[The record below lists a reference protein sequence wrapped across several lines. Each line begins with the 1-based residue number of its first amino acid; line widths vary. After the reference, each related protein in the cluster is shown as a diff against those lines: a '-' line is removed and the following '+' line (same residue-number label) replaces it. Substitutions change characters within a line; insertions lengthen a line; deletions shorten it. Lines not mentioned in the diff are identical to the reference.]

1 MQFDFAAATR
11 HFAAKQGFTTG
22 PHEVT
27 GMIDRNDPIV
37 IVDVRFPTDYR
48 KAHIPGAVNLP
59 KGKWHEAGALSK
71 DKLNVLYCYNQ
82 PCHMAAEAAVELLA
96 QGYPVVE
103 MEGGF
108 ATWEA
113 NGSPVE
119 AIAPKAVQR

>member
-1 MQFDFAAATR
+1 MKYDFESAR
-11 HFAAKQGFTTG
+11 GHFAARNAFTTG
-22 PHEVT
+22 PHELT
-27 GMIDRNDPIV
+27 GMIDRKDDIV

-48 KAHIPGAVNLP
+48 KGHVPGAINLP
-59 KGKWHEAGALSK
+59 KGKWQEPKGLAK

-82 PCHMAAEAAVELLA
+82 QCHLAAEAASQLIA

-113 NGSPVE
+113 NGSPLEVP
-119 AIAPKAVQR
+119 APKAA